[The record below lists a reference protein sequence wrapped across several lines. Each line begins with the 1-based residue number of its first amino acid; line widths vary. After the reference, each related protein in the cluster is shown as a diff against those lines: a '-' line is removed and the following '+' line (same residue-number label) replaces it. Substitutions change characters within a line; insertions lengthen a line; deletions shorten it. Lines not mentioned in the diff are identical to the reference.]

1 MKHPVIILLCSIA
14 LASFLIA
21 QPNKPLPKAEL
32 LKLTGKFKEGS
43 PSKDIRILW
52 LYGPEDHKGGEHDY
66 IRIKELFVPLLKK
79 IPRVSVD
86 EAYQF
91 PSQAQFD
98 KADLLI
104 QYLHQPPITDKQF
117 ASYQKFVNDGG
128 RVVSIHES
136 CIIRPID
143 RAHKLASCIGCSWK
157 GNKDSSWGKFSRN
170 EPLFLNTRHP
180 VFAGLP
186 KSMRFNDE
194 SYWNMIQRDGVEV
207 VGAVGTPANKDSQ
220 SFAEVLNSKGARGQ
234 AFWTYT
240 SGKGRVFGTTTGHFT
255 YTYHDP
261 FYRLLLVRGIAWVL
275 EEKPEPF
282 MSIVFA
288 GITDAKGMVGTKDTM
303 MNYKNRKK

>member
-1 MKHPVIILLCSIA
+1 MKNFIKLLCTLTLVSQ
-14 LASFLIA
+14 LKA
-21 QPNKPLPKAEL
+21 QPNQPVPKTEV
-32 LKLTGKFKEGS
+32 LKLTGDFDKAS
-43 PSKDIRILW
+43 LSKDVNVLW

-66 IRIKELFVPLLKK
+66 IRIKELFVPMLKK

-91 PSQAQFD
+91 PSQSQFD

-104 QYLHQPPITDKQF
+104 QFLHLPQLTDNQLAGF
-117 ASYQKFVNDGG
+117 RKFVDEGG
-128 RVVSIHES
+128 GVVSIHES

-143 RAHKLASCIGCSWK
+143 RAQKLADCIGCSWK
-157 GNKDSSWGKFSRN
+157 GNKESRWSKFSRN
-170 EPLFLNTRHP
+170 EPLFLDTKHP

-194 SYWNMIQRDGVEV
+194 SYWNMIQRDKVEV
-207 VGAVGTPANKDSQ
+207 VGAVVTAANSEKQ
-220 SFAEVLNSKGARGQ
+220 SFAEVLRSKGIRGQ

-261 FYRLLLVRGIAWVL
+261 MYRLLLARGIAWAL
-275 EEKPEPF
+275 EEKPGAF
-282 MSIVFA
+282 MPIVFD
-288 GITDAKGMVGTKDTM
+288 GITDDKGMVGTRDTM
-303 MNYKNRKK
+303 MNYRNRKK